1 MTTSAQTGKSF
12 DHASLA
18 LLDEALAALEAGF
31 AHLPDAAPQ
40 IDPAPLRA
48 ALLATAERLRDNDP
62 YHHPLYLGH
71 MQKPPHPAAR
81 LAYSLALWLNP
92 NNHAFDG
99 GRASSLM
106 EQEAVAEIA
115 GMFGWKN
122 FLGHLCSGGTLAN
135 FEALWIARELDFA
148 QHSDRAFA
156 ASAQAHYTHAR
167 LSSVLGV
174 PFQPVP
180 TDRFGRMDMR
190 ALEDL
195 LATGQIGTVVAS
207 LGTTGTGSV
216 DPLDQIVALRA
227 RHAFRLH
234 VDAAYGGYFTL
245 ADNLAPATRRA
256 FDAIGE
262 ADSIAIDPHK
272 HGLQPYGCGCIL
284 FRDVDVKHHYRH
296 DSPYTY
302 LDSEDPHL
310 GEISLECSRPGAAA
324 VALWTTQQMLPL
336 RPGGEFAQGLQAGR
350 AAALVL
356 HRALT
361 EDTRFNSL
369 FAPLFTPELDIVTWA
384 VKAETASAATQRA
397 RQLQQ
402 AAKAHDLHLALASF
416 PRALLDAAH
425 PVQHWDTDQITCLRA
440 CVMKPEHREWI
451 EEILLRLKMAGDET
465 LVEGR

>member
-1 MTTSAQTGKSF
+1 MSF
-12 DHASLA
+12 DRASLP
-18 LLDEALAALEAGF
+18 LLDEALAALQAGF
-31 AHLPDAAPQ
+31 DHLPAAP
-40 IDPAPLRA
+40 PACDLEALRA

-81 LAYSLALWLNP
+81 LAYALALWLNP

-115 GMFGWKN
+115 GMFGWKS

-135 FEALWIARELDFA
+135 FEALWIAREHARA
-148 QHSDRAFA
+148 QHPGRAIA
-156 ASAQAHYTHAR
+156 ASTQAHYTHAR
-167 LSSVLGV
+167 LSGVLGV
-174 PFQPVP
+174 PFQAVP
-180 TDRFGRMDMR
+180 SDRFGRMDMR
-190 ALEDL
+190 ALEEL
-195 LATGQIGTVVAS
+195 LAAGQIGTVVAS
-207 LGTTGTGSV
+207 LGSTGAGSV
-216 DPLDQIVALRA
+216 DPLDEIVALRA
-227 RHAFRLH
+227 RYAFRLH

-284 FRDVDVKHHYRH
+284 FRDANVKRHYQH

-302 LDSEDPHL
+302 LDSDDPHL

-324 VALWTTQQMLPL
+324 VALWTTQRMLPL
-336 RPGGEFAQGLQAGR
+336 RPGGAFAQGLQAGR
-350 AAALVL
+350 DAALAL
-356 HRALT
+356 HSALT
-361 EDTRFNSL
+361 EDERFIDL
-369 FAPLFTPELDIVTWA
+369 FAPLFVPELDIVTWA
-384 VKAETASAATQRA
+384 VKAGTASAASQRA

-416 PRALLDAAH
+416 PRAMLAAAH

-440 CVMKPEHREWI
+440 CVMKPEHRKWM
-451 EEILLRLKMAGDET
+451 EEILLRLKMAADET
-465 LVEGR
+465 LG

>member
-31 AHLPDAAPQ
+31 AHLPDATPQ

-115 GMFGWKN
+115 AMFGWKN

-135 FEALWIARELDFA
+135 FEALWIAREHDFA
-148 QHSDRAFA
+148 QHSGRAIA

-180 TDRFGRMDMR
+180 TDRFGRMDIQ

-216 DPLDQIVALRA
+216 DPLDEIVALRT

-284 FRDVDVKHHYRH
+284 FRDANVKRHYRH

-302 LDSEDPHL
+302 LDSDDAHL

-336 RPGGEFAQGLQAGR
+336 HPGGEFAQGLQASR
-350 AAALVL
+350 AAALTL

-361 EDTRFNSL
+361 EDTRFNNR
-369 FAPLFTPELDIVTWA
+369 FAPLFAPELDIVTWA

-416 PRALLDAAH
+416 PRALLEATH

-440 CVMKPEHREWI
+440 CVMKPEHRAWM
-451 EEILLRLKMAGDET
+451 EEILLRLKVAGDET
-465 LVEGR
+465 LG

>member
-1 MTTSAQTGKSF
+1 MSF
-12 DHASLA
+12 DRAGLP

-31 AHLPDAAPQ
+31 ANLPDAAPQ
-40 IDPAPLRA
+40 VDPAPLRV
-48 ALLATAERLRDNDP
+48 ALLATAERLRNNDP

-135 FEALWIARELDFA
+135 FEALWIAREHDFA
-148 QHSDRAFA
+148 QHSSRAIA

-167 LSSVLGV
+167 LSGVLGV
-174 PFQPVP
+174 PFQPIP
-180 TDRFGRMDMR
+180 TDRFGRMDMP

-195 LATGQIGTVVAS
+195 LASGQIGTVVAS

-216 DPLDQIVALRA
+216 DPLDEIVALRA

-234 VDAAYGGYFTL
+234 VDAAYGGYFIL

-284 FRDVDVKHHYRH
+284 FHDADVKRHYRH

-302 LDSEDPHL
+302 LDSDDPHL

-336 RPGGEFAQGLQAGR
+336 RPGGEFAQGLQASR
-350 AAALVL
+350 AAALAL

-361 EDTRFNSL
+361 EDIRFNGR
-369 FAPLFTPELDIVTWA
+369 FAPLFAPELDIVTWA

-397 RQLQQ
+397 RRLQQ

-416 PRALLDAAH
+416 PRALLETAH
-425 PVQHWDTDQITCLRA
+425 PVHHWDKDQITCLRA
-440 CVMKPEHREWI
+440 CVMKPEHREWM
-451 EEILLRLKMAGDET
+451 EEILLRLKVAADEI
-465 LVEGR
+465 LG

>member
-1 MTTSAQTGKSF
+1 MTKSAHTGKSF
-12 DHASLA
+12 DRASLA

-31 AHLPDAAPQ
+31 ANLPDAAPQ

-48 ALLATAERLRDNDP
+48 ALLATAQRLRDNDP

-81 LAYSLALWLNP
+81 LAYTLALWLNP

-115 GMFGWKN
+115 GMFGWKS

-135 FEALWIARELDFA
+135 FEALWIAREHALA
-148 QHSDRAFA
+148 QHSGRAIA
-156 ASAQAHYTHAR
+156 ASTQAHYTHAR

-180 TDRFGRMDMR
+180 TDRFGRMDMP
-190 ALEDL
+190 ALEAL

-216 DPLDQIVALRA
+216 DPLDEIVALRS
-227 RHAFRLH
+227 RHVFRLH

-284 FRDVDVKHHYRH
+284 FRDADVKRHYRH

-302 LDSEDPHL
+302 LDSNDPHL

-324 VALWTTQQMLPL
+324 VALWTTQRLLPL
-336 RPGGEFAQGLQAGR
+336 QPGGGFAQGLQAGR
-350 AAALVL
+350 DAALTL

-361 EDTRFNSL
+361 EDARFNSR
-369 FAPLFTPELDIVTWA
+369 FAPLFTPELDIVAWA
-384 VKAETASAATQRA
+384 VRAETASTASQRA
-397 RQLQQ
+397 RRIQQ

-416 PRALLDAAH
+416 SRALLETAQ

-440 CVMKPEHREWI
+440 CVMKPEHREWM
-451 EEILLRLKMAGDET
+451 EEILARLKLAADEG
-465 LVEGR
+465 LG